1 MIDKELLRQ
10 MHYHITQNF
19 DFLHDLSDTEIESLI
34 EEEVF
39 KLGNQIY
46 ISFEDKINYK
56 RQLFNSIRGLDVLQE
71 YIDDEDI
78 SEIMVIGTS
87 NIFIERNGTIIE
99 TNTHFDSVDKLQN
112 VVQQI
117 AGFSNR
123 RVNEASPIVDSR
135 LPDGSRVNIVLPP
148 VALDGAVIT
157 IRKFPKYHMTMNDLI
172 ELGSIS
178 RPAANFLEQL
188 VLAGYNI
195 FVSGG
200 TSSGKTTFLNILSNA
215 IPPDTRIVTI
225 EDSAELNLSQIKNL
239 VRLETRQDSNSNID
253 ITIRDLIRASLRMR
267 PDRIIVGEC
276 RGAEALDMLQAMNTG
291 HDGSMSTGHG
301 NSAIEMLSRLET
313 MVTMANSS
321 LSISAIRNQ
330 IASAIDIIVHLGRIG
345 HSRKVLEISDL
356 IGLENDKFIL
366 NPIYSLSS
374 DISSLA
380 YTNNALVFKDKLFM
394 NNISEPD
401 YE

>member
-188 VLAGYNI
+188 VLALTFPLCLYLI
-195 FVSGG
+195 TYS
-200 TSSGKTTFLNILSNA
+200 TTEITWLFHIYGNRRKQIMRVFNRRELLTIHYVITYFLY
-215 IPPDTRIVTI
+215 R
-225 EDSAELNLSQIKNL
+225 
-239 VRLETRQDSNSNID
+239 
-253 ITIRDLIRASLRMR
+253 
-267 PDRIIVGEC
+267 
-276 RGAEALDMLQAMNTG
+276 
-291 HDGSMSTGHG
+291 
-301 NSAIEMLSRLET
+301 
-313 MVTMANSS
+313 
-321 LSISAIRNQ
+321 
-330 IASAIDIIVHLGRIG
+330 
-345 HSRKVLEISDL
+345 
-356 IGLENDKFIL
+356 
-366 NPIYSLSS
+366 
-374 DISSLA
+374 
-380 YTNNALVFKDKLFM
+380 
-394 NNISEPD
+394 
-401 YE
+401 

>member
-267 PDRIIVGEC
+267 PDRIV
-276 RGAEALDMLQAMNTG
+276 
-291 HDGSMSTGHG
+291 
-301 NSAIEMLSRLET
+301 
-313 MVTMANSS
+313 V
-321 LSISAIRNQ
+321 
-330 IASAIDIIVHLGRIG
+330 
-345 HSRKVLEISDL
+345 
-356 IGLENDKFIL
+356 
-366 NPIYSLSS
+366 
-374 DISSLA
+374 
-380 YTNNALVFKDKLFM
+380 
-394 NNISEPD
+394 ISECLTP
-401 YE
+401 